1 MAASALPLK
10 KRIRR
15 LVGWWLA
22 AHVGPPLLRLLCWSW
37 RLERLHPERRVEAG
51 PGGSRP
57 IFALWHESIPLAVT
71 GHDGCRFSVMISR
84 HHDGEL
90 VSRVAERF
98 GFRPARGSPKEGGAT
113 AVRQLLR
120 IPPDWN
126 PVITPDGPKGPA
138 HEVAPGAVYL
148 AGVTGRRL
156 VAMGFAAS
164 RVWRAGSWDRMV
176 LPKPF
181 ARVVVS
187 YSEPMEVEREGV
199 RDPEIR
205 LAQARRLKECL
216 DGVHREAEAALEELQ
231 GGEGR

>member
-1 MAASALPLK
+1 M
-10 KRIRR
+10 
-15 LVGWWLA
+15 A

-37 RLERLHPERRVEAG
+37 RLERLHPERRVEQG
-51 PGGSRP
+51 SGGSRP

-98 GFRPARGSPKEGGAT
+98 GFLPARGSPREGGAT

-138 HEVAPGAVYL
+138 HEVAPGAAYL

-164 RVWRAGSWDRMV
+164 RVWRAESWDRMV

-181 ARVVVS
+181 ARVVVA
-187 YSEPMEVEREGV
+187 YSEPMEVKRENV

-205 LAQARRLKECL
+205 QAQALLLKECL
-216 DGVHREAEAALEELQ
+216 GGVQREAEAALEESPG
-231 GGEGR
+231 GGER